1 MLLIL
6 VIFTSAL
13 TISPSRVYWLSIM
26 VESRYHS
33 NFAGGLPALPSQ
45 VNFCSVPEV
54 MRAFPGVIAGLPG
67 GSEKKLK
74 FFYNNLG

>member
-1 MLLIL
+1 MLSIL

-13 TISPSRVYWLSIM
+13 TISPSRVYWLESM

-45 VNFCSVPEV
+45 VNFCSVPV
-54 MRAFPGVIAGLPG
+54 VIRAFPGVISGLPG
-67 GSEKKLK
+67 GSEKKLNK
-74 FFYNNLG
+74 NK